1 MTSRR
6 GLDLLEPSHTRA
18 TSLGS
23 RLFEANGAATS
34 HAAGCRDLGLGGP
47 GRGEAHHPPRP
58 CAVLPELA
66 EAVCTGRRG
75 LPGTPSFSFF
85 PTSLQNKRCL
95 DSVLGQ
101 VCAQPPPSSAL
112 FAFRGALLYLGGFV
126 GLLPAPF
133 HSLVI
138 ILIRERGAKGS
149 SLLPSV
155 TSSEKTTNR
164 LDGREA

>member
-1 MTSRR
+1 MTFWSLLTP
-6 GLDLLEPSHTRA
+6 GLPPWVRVYLRQTEQPLAMLL
-18 TSLGS
+18 
-23 RLFEANGAATS
+23 
-34 HAAGCRDLGLGGP
+34 AAGIWGLGAR

-75 LPGTPSFSFF
+75 LPGTPSISFF